1 MRKRSFMPI
10 RLLAALLALLL
21 VVLSLPVVP
30 AQAAPEASETSADD
44 DDISVLSVIVNTNS
58 ETNEVFTELVLQNKG
73 GEDKQITFPLPEVY
87 AGIDTKTLIVKTVD
101 LSGFRFSGA
110 SQ

>member
-21 VVLSLPVVP
+21 VALSLPVVP

-44 DDISVLSVIVNTNS
+44 DDISVLSVIVNTNT
-58 ETNEVFTELVLQNKG
+58 ETNEVFTELILQNNG
-73 GEDKQITFPLPEVY
+73 ADDKQITFPLPEVY
-87 AGIDTKTLIVKTVD
+87 AGDRHENIDRKDGKQRETRT
-101 LSGFRFSGA
+101 
-110 SQ
+110 